1 MYMDTEERY
10 RAKIYT
16 WRGDTHGGVEH
27 GRYTW
32 KSIAQKGGYI

>member
-1 MYMDTEERY
+1 MYMDTEE

-16 WRGDTHGGVEH
+16 WRGDTHGEVEH

-32 KSIAQKGGYI
+32 KIIAQKGG